1 MKKLSPEE
9 MLDKEIHD
17 AKFLLWRLLK
27 GKGNNK
33 LTNAEVELFAQLHTD
48 LFLSEVLD

>member
-1 MKKLSPEE
+1 MKDLSPEE

-17 AKFLLWRLLK
+17 TKFRLWRLLK
-27 GKGNNK
+27 TKGNSN